1 MKKAIVAL
9 ACVLIVPLAFGQT
22 SSTVKKQG
30 ASTAETITITGTTVT
45 EMPSEE
51 GAAASY
57 QPAKTLVIRT
67 DGAKDSSRYVLNG
80 PGRIVDKKGE
90 VVRSPVKPGVRVRV
104 YYVNTGDSRVVD
116 HVVVEE

>member
-90 VVRSPVKPGVRVRV
+90 VVRSPVNLAFACVFI
-104 YYVNTGDSRVVD
+104 T
-116 HVVVEE
+116 